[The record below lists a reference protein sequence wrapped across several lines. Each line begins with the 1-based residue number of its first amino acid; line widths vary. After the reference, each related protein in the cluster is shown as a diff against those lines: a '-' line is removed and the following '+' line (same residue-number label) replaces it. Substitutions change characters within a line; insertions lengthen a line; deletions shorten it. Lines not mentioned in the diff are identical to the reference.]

1 MVLTSDDSCS
11 LESSKKI
18 FKELTLNDKNEKD
31 QMHTMEEIPGVDH
44 LYFTWVSS
52 EDFVNKLKVVIEKQ
66 ATSLAL
72 GAAFVLSMADCLI

>member
-18 FKELTLNDKNEKD
+18 FEELTLNDKHE
-31 QMHTMEEIPGVDH
+31 MHTMEEIPGVDH
-44 LYFTWVSS
+44 LYFTWVTS
-52 EDFVNKLKVVIEKQ
+52 EEFVDGLAAVIEKQ

-72 GAAFVLSMADCLI
+72 GAAFILSMADCLI